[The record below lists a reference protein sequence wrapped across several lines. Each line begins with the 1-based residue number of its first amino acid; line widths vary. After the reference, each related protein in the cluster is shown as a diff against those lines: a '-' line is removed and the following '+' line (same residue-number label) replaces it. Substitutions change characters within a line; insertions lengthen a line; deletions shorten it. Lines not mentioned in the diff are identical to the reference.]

1 LLDLVLENATI
12 VTMDDNR
19 RVLDNSS
26 IGIENGR
33 ILAIGP
39 VKQLREIGAKNVL
52 DCSGKIVIPG
62 MVNTHTHL
70 FQTLSKGLGSDVPLF
85 DWFRKAVLPFAQI
98 LTEEDC
104 RVAALLGCVEAIK
117 SGTTCLNDFMY
128 VHPKPKL
135 SDAVIGAMRQ
145 VGVRGILSRGIVDSG
160 RDHGMPDVLI
170 QDASE
175 YVEDCERLISSYQG
189 AYNGTIQI
197 WLAPASLWMSSLDAF
212 RKSKDVSKK
221 HDIWLTWHCSETRG
235 VVDYSKQKFGKTDL
249 RALHEIGFLGPNTLA
264 AHSIWL
270 DEDEISIMKEQ
281 GVKVAHCPVANMYL
295 SDGVARIPYMLSKG
309 ITVGLGTDGAAS
321 NDNQDMI
328 FLLKTTPLLHKVSS
342 LDPLAM
348 TSEKAFELATTGGA
362 NCLGLGRDIGSLEN
376 GKKADLVIINPN
388 SANAVPSSRP
398 IPSIVYTATQE
409 NVETVIVD
417 GKMVMKDRKMLTVRE
432 EDILD
437 KARKAVA
444 ALRSRA
450 ELEH

>member
-1 LLDLVLENATI
+1 LLDLILENATI

-19 RVLDNSS
+19 RVLDDSS

-33 ILAIGP
+33 ITAIGS
-39 VKQLREIGAKNVL
+39 VKQIRETGASDVL

-62 MVNTHTHL
+62 FVNTHTHL

-85 DWFRKAVLPFAQI
+85 DWFRKAILPFATI

-104 RVAALLGCVEAIK
+104 RIAALLGCVEAIK

-128 VHPKPKL
+128 VHPRPKL
-135 SDAVIGAMRQ
+135 SDAVIEAMKQ
-145 VGVRGILSRGIVDSG
+145 VGVRGVLSRGIVDSG

-170 QDASE
+170 EDDSE
-175 YVEDCERLISSYQG
+175 YGEDCERLISNYQG
-189 AYNGTIQI
+189 AHNNTIQI
-197 WLAPASLWMSSLDAF
+197 WLAPASLWMSSPGAF
-212 RKSKDVSKK
+212 RKAKEISKK
-221 HDIWLTWHCSETRG
+221 HNTWLTWHCSETRG
-235 VVDYSKQKFGKTDL
+235 VIDYSKQKFGKSDL
-249 RALHEIGFLGPNTLA
+249 RTLHDIGFLGPNTLA

-270 DEDEISIMKEQ
+270 DDDEISIMKQQ

-348 TSEKAFELATTGGA
+348 TAEKAFELATVGGA
-362 NCLGLGRDIGSLEN
+362 NCMGLGKDVGSLEI
-376 GKKADLVIINPN
+376 GKKADLVVINPN
-388 SANAVPSSRP
+388 SPNATPSHRP
-398 IPSIVYTATQE
+398 IPTIVYTATQE
-409 NVETVIVD
+409 NVESVIVD
-417 GKMVMKDRKMLTVRE
+417 GKLVMKERKILTIG
-432 EDILD
+432 EDEVIANA
-437 KARKAVA
+437 KRTVA
-444 ALRSRA
+444 SLRSRA
-450 ELEH
+450 SI